1 MGVPTHA
8 MDIQAEQARRG
19 IARLGAV
26 NLFYMAG
33 APIPAAVAE
42 RFVAQGVRPQ
52 NIYGMTENSSHQY
65 THPTDDETTI
75 CTTCGRGGAGYAV
88 RIFAQDDPDRE
99 VPVGTVGQIGGR
111 GAALM
116 LGYFDHQG
124 RSAKGRGGEEGG

>member
-52 NIYGMTENSSHQY
+52 NIYGMTENSSPQY
-65 THPTDDETTI
+65 THPTDHENTI
-75 CTTCGRGGAGYAV
+75 CPPCGRGGARHAV
-88 RIFAQDDPDRE
+88 RTLGSASSRA
-99 VPVGTVGQIGGR
+99 PVCQRVSISVV
-111 GAALM
+111 A
-116 LGYFDHQG
+116 
-124 RSAKGRGGEEGG
+124 RS

>member
-75 CTTCGRGGAGYAV
+75 CTTRSEEHTSELQSLMRTSYAV
-88 RIFAQDDPDRE
+88 FCLQKKHTRTTTTHIPQNP
-99 VPVGTVGQIGGR
+99 
-111 GAALM
+111 
-116 LGYFDHQG
+116 
-124 RSAKGRGGEEGG
+124 